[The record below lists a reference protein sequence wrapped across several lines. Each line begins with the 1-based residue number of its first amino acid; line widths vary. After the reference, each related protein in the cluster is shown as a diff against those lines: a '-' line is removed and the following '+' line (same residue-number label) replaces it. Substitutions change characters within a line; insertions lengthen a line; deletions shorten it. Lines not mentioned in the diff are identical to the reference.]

1 MRNCASGVRAGA
13 RPGMT
18 TRLEAW
24 ETLMHLPS
32 ITAGYLAVLAL
43 LYAVLSAQVVRLRLK
58 TRTAFSDGGSIELR
72 SAIRAHAH
80 FAEYVPITALMIA
93 MLEMSGA
100 SALRI
105 HLLMGALLLARLL
118 HPLGMYA
125 KPNTLQFRIGR
136 SGGMA
141 VTTGLLIVCAV
152 QLLTRTLMP
161 AS

>member
-1 MRNCASGVRAGA
+1 
-13 RPGMT
+13 
-18 TRLEAW
+18 
-24 ETLMHLPS
+24 MHLPS

-43 LYAVLSAQVVRLRLK
+43 LYAALSAQVVRLRLK
-58 TRTAFSDGGSIELR
+58 NRAAFSDGGSIELR

-80 FAEYVPITALMIA
+80 FAEYVPITALMVA

-100 SALRI
+100 SALRV

-136 SGGMA
+136 SGGMTI
-141 VTTGLLIVCAV
+141 TTGLLIVCAL
-152 QLLTRTLMP
+152 QILTRAFMT
-161 AS
+161 AG